1 MQDFILVTGIII
13 KQMPIGESDRRVT
26 ILTNSRGKI
35 SAFARGARKPNSRFS
50 GTTCPFCFGSFK
62 LYEGRDAYNIAEAD
76 IKNYF
81 EEFRTDLDGSFYAAY
96 FAEIADYYCR
106 ENNDE
111 REMMK
116 LFYQSLRALCAPSLN
131 DRLVR
136 YIYEIKSI
144 AVNGEYM
151 GHIAISDVV
160 KEDSE
165 ACVKAI
171 KKLGVEKTVIL
182 TGDSQKVANAVGKEL
197 AIDEVYSQL
206 MPGDK
211 VEIVERLL
219 NEKNKNSSLVFV
231 GDGINDAPVISR
243 ADVGMAMGALGSD
256 AAIESADIVL
266 MDDKPSKLATAIR
279 ISKKTMG
286 IVRQNIVFALAVKA
300 LVLILG
306 ALGIAGMW
314 LAVFADVGVS
324 VIAILNAMRAM
335 KIKNADL

>member
-136 YIYEIKSI
+136 YIYELKSI
-144 AVNGEYM
+144 AVNGEYPGAPDNM
-151 GHIAISDVV
+151 TLSGSALYTLDFIA
-160 KEDSE
+160 
-165 ACVKAI
+165 
-171 KKLGVEKTVIL
+171 
-182 TGDSQKVANAVGKEL
+182 
-197 AIDEVYSQL
+197 
-206 MPGDK
+206 
-211 VEIVERLL
+211 
-219 NEKNKNSSLVFV
+219 NS
-231 GDGINDAPVISR
+231 P
-243 ADVGMAMGALGSD
+243 
-256 AAIESADIVL
+256 IESLYSFKVTDSVLDELGNVAEMYRKRYMEHSFRSLDIL
-266 MDDKPSKLATAIR
+266 E
-279 ISKKTMG
+279 G
-286 IVRQNIVFALAVKA
+286 
-300 LVLILG
+300 
-306 ALGIAGMW
+306 
-314 LAVFADVGVS
+314 
-324 VIAILNAMRAM
+324 LNG
-335 KIKNADL
+335 

>member
-50 GTTCPFCFGSFK
+50 GTTCPFCFGNFK

-81 EEFRTDLDGSFYAAY
+81 EEFRTDLAGSFYAAY

-136 YIYEIKSI
+136 YIYELKSI
-144 AVNGEYM
+144 AVNGEYPGPPENM
-151 GHIAISDVV
+151 TLSESALYTLDFIAKSPIESLY
-160 KEDSE
+160 SF
-165 ACVKAI
+165 
-171 KKLGVEKTVIL
+171 
-182 TGDSQKVANAVGKEL
+182 KVADSVLDEL
-197 AIDEVYSQL
+197 GNVAGLYRKRYMEHSF
-206 MPGDK
+206 
-211 VEIVERLL
+211 R
-219 NEKNKNSSLVFV
+219 SL
-231 GDGINDAPVISR
+231 
-243 ADVGMAMGALGSD
+243 
-256 AAIESADIVL
+256 DIL
-266 MDDKPSKLATAIR
+266 EGLS
-279 ISKKTMG
+279 G
-286 IVRQNIVFALAVKA
+286 
-300 LVLILG
+300 
-306 ALGIAGMW
+306 
-314 LAVFADVGVS
+314 
-324 VIAILNAMRAM
+324 
-335 KIKNADL
+335 

>member
-50 GTTCPFCFGSFK
+50 GTTCPFCFGNFK

-131 DRLVR
+131 DRLIR
-136 YIYEIKSI
+136 YIYELKSI
-144 AVNGEYM
+144 VVNGEYPGAPDNM
-151 GHIAISDVV
+151 ILSGSALYTLDFIA
-160 KEDSE
+160 
-165 ACVKAI
+165 
-171 KKLGVEKTVIL
+171 
-182 TGDSQKVANAVGKEL
+182 
-197 AIDEVYSQL
+197 
-206 MPGDK
+206 
-211 VEIVERLL
+211 
-219 NEKNKNSSLVFV
+219 NS
-231 GDGINDAPVISR
+231 P
-243 ADVGMAMGALGSD
+243 
-256 AAIESADIVL
+256 IESLYSFKVTESVLDEIGNVAEMYRKIYMEHSFRSLDIL
-266 MDDKPSKLATAIR
+266 E
-279 ISKKTMG
+279 G
-286 IVRQNIVFALAVKA
+286 
-300 LVLILG
+300 
-306 ALGIAGMW
+306 
-314 LAVFADVGVS
+314 
-324 VIAILNAMRAM
+324 LNG
-335 KIKNADL
+335 